1 MFKNQKLKLS
11 TGISIIKTDLA
22 YLKKNQIEI
31 LEMENRRI
39 KIKNKPLWRFNTR
52 LDGPEKRIT
61 EYKIEEM
68 IQNVTQKRNL
78 KISEW
83 RNPKGLMYS

>member
-1 MFKNQKLKLS
+1 
-11 TGISIIKTDLA
+11 
-22 YLKKNQIEI
+22 
-31 LEMENRRI
+31 MENRRI

-68 IQNVTQKRNL
+68 IDLHPAWPGLQGHVIGFKSRTLGVKWNL
-78 KISEW
+78 GFLTFEFLLL
-83 RNPKGLMYS
+83 NC